1 MRENRKKSV
10 KRVWES
16 LTTATQHLIAKEELN
31 LEPEKSSASVQ
42 RECNKV
48 SFFLS
53 FVPDYNEASS
63 RRRSED
69 FSPTGTKEEWE
80 LNKAN
85 SLRFRSSHHH
95 PKAKHNSA
103 HHHKHH
109 AHHVM
114 KAEQLHVSA
123 GSSIS
128 NQNIHNVDSIE
139 ILPIFHKLLED
150 KRSSDCA
157 FNNSATQDSHS
168 HYHHHVTA
176 SAASSSDH
184 PHSKNR
190 FHSARSCPDMSVR
203 CDIVEYLWISLT
215 AAESTSFPTKNFIL
229 W

>member
-1 MRENRKKSV
+1 M
-10 KRVWES
+10 
-16 LTTATQHLIAKEELN
+16 
-31 LEPEKSSASVQ
+31 
-42 RECNKV
+42 
-48 SFFLS
+48 FLS
-53 FVPDYNEASS
+53 LVFFVPDYNEASS

-95 PKAKHNSA
+95 PKAHSS
-103 HHHKHH
+103 HHQHH

-157 FNNSATQDSHS
+157 FNNSATQDHS
-168 HYHHHVTA
+168 HYHHHVTP
-176 SAASSSDH
+176 SAASASSD
-184 PHSKNR
+184 HSKNR

-203 CDIVEYLWISLT
+203 CDIVEYL
-215 AAESTSFPTKNFIL
+215 
-229 W
+229 